1 MAEAERKTRR
11 KPPADH
17 EKTLRESRTGHLVS
31 AKPWPFIA
39 CILLF
44 PARSINLPVF
54 PLQQLSLY
62 YNRAYGEIVSEGELF
77 HPLRSPIFS

>member
-11 KPPADH
+11 KPPPDH
-17 EKTLRESRTGHLVS
+17 EKTVRESRTGHLVS
-31 AKPWPFIA
+31 AKPWPLCA

-44 PARSINLPVF
+44 RAPSIYLPLF

-77 HPLRSPIFS
+77 HPLRFPIFS